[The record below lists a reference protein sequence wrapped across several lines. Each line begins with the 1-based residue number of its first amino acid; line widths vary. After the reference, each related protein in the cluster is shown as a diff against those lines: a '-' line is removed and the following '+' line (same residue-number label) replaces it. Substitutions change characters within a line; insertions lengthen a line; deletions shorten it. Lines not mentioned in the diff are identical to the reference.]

1 MGNRVFWP
9 TQIGGNTQAL
19 EFGPSLSSEPIT
31 KQQWLLQDTMDFS
44 IQILSG
50 LHAKKKIP
58 RATTLEGVRHM
69 TIQRNWPSL
78 AKNLSDGHPRWGFGL
93 DSVVNPGMTPLPM
106 TRFWAWFPRSGWS
119 QFKAHDVLGIRTR
132 PTYDMYLRLYFLFQT
147 QHMLD
152 APPCQN

>member
-50 LHAKKKIP
+50 LHAKKKY
-58 RATTLEGVRHM
+58 RV
-69 TIQRNWPSL
+69 Q
-78 AKNLSDGHPRWGFGL
+78 
-93 DSVVNPGMTPLPM
+93 PL
-106 TRFWAWFPRSGWS
+106 
-119 QFKAHDVLGIRTR
+119 
-132 PTYDMYLRLYFLFQT
+132 
-147 QHMLD
+147 
-152 APPCQN
+152 